1 MQKRFEQIA
10 KLFAVF
16 ILVVGCFIVM
26 RPFLVATL
34 MAAVVCISS
43 WPAYEWLLRRFNGHR
58 NWAATSMTFALIL
71 VVILPLALVAYSLSD
86 NVMSIYGY
94 ISEIVRSGPVEP
106 PKWVAKLPLI
116 GTSVHDYW
124 HTLASNQKE
133 MNALTDR
140 ILVPAKEMLIASGAV
155 LGQGLIEMS
164 LGTFICFYFYRY
176 GVELMRFLDGVMDR
190 VIGLQAQDISMIIV
204 KTVRSVMYGLFGSS
218 LAQGIVATIGFA
230 IAGVPAAL
238 MLGFATAV
246 IALVPI
252 GPPLLWGG
260 AVVWLLMQGDIGWA
274 FFMLAWGVI
283 LISGIDNMVLPLIMS
298 RGSDLPFIMLLLGV
312 FGGVMAFGLVGVFI
326 GPTLLAVGLSLLERW
341 LARDEV
347 TGQEP
352 AT

>member
-1 MQKRFEQIA
+1 MRERIEQIA
-10 KLFAVF
+10 KLSAVF
-16 ILVVGCFIVM
+16 LLVAGCFIVM

-43 WPAYEWLLRRFNGHR
+43 WPAYEWLLRRFKGRR

-86 NVMSIYGY
+86 NVMAIYGY

-140 ILVPAKEMLIASGAV
+140 ILVPAKEMLIASGSV
-155 LGQGLIEMS
+155 LGQGVVEMS
-164 LGTFICFYFYRY
+164 LATFICFYFYRY
-176 GVELMRFLDGVMDR
+176 GVELMRFLEGVMAR
-190 VIGLQAQDISMIIV
+190 VIGGQTQDIITIIV

-238 MLGFATAV
+238 MLGFATGV
-246 IALVPI
+246 LALLPI
-252 GPPLLWGG
+252 GPPILWGG
-260 AVVWLLMQGDIGWA
+260 AVIWLLMQGDIGWA

-283 LISGIDNMVLPLIMS
+283 LISGIDNFVLPMIMS

-341 LARDEV
+341 VARDDELE
-347 TGQEP
+347 QSP
-352 AT
+352 DA